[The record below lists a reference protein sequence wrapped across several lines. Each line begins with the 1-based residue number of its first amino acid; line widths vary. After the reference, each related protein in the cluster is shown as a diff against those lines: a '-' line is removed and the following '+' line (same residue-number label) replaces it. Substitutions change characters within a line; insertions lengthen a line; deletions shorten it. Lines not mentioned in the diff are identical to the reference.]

1 MADREA
7 GLRRYLEIWNGSAG
21 VDELDG
27 LVTSDYL
34 GHMGSRDRR
43 LDELKGDIV
52 AYRDRATGIRFE
64 VMHRFSDGE
73 YVATRVMAHA
83 TDSDTGAPLSACGL
97 NISRWVDGLLAEEWA
112 VWEPLTPGT

>member
-7 GLRRYLEIWNGSAG
+7 GLQRYLEVWNGSAG
-21 VDELDG
+21 VDELDD

-43 LDELKGDIV
+43 LDELKQDIV
-52 AYRDRATGIRFE
+52 AYRDRATGVRFE

-73 YVATRVMAHA
+73 YVATRVTAHA

-112 VWEPLTPGT
+112 VWESLAPGT